1 MSNYSPER
9 IIVNGRKAFTKAA
22 QTVRMNVEQSN
33 FVCEKGNAA
42 MWREVLVR
50 CIPQIYGFF
59 VKRGLHPELAEEL
72 TQKTIFD
79 AVRGKKTFDW
89 RRGKVESW
97 LMGIADN
104 NLALEMRQR
113 AIRPKLD
120 GDISR
125 YLEKIDSEPLPDEI
139 LEREETAELVRKA
152 MNKLAEKERK
162 VLMAKYVEDVSA
174 RSIAER
180 MNMTEKAVHSLL
192 YRARNSLRD
201 KLTEYQ
207 RC

>member
-1 MSNYSPER
+1 MSNFGPER
-9 IIVNGRKAFTKAA
+9 IIINRIKAFTKAV
-22 QTVRMNVEQSN
+22 QTVRMNQEQSS
-33 FVCEKGNAA
+33 FVHERGDVV
-42 MWREVLVR
+42 MWREALVH

-59 VKRGLHPELAEEL
+59 VRRGLHPELAEEL

-79 AVRGKKTFDW
+79 AVRGERTFDW
-89 RRGKVESW
+89 RRGKIESW
-97 LMGIADN
+97 LMGIAHN

-113 AIRPKLD
+113 RIRPKLD

-139 LEREETAELVRKA
+139 LEREETAELVRRS
-152 MNKLAEKERK
+152 MDKLDEKERM
-162 VLMAKYVEDVSA
+162 VLTAKYIEDVSV

-180 MNMTEKAVHSLL
+180 MDITEKAVHSLL

-201 KLTEYQ
+201 KLIKYQ
-207 RC
+207 GS